1 MKVNKQVIRTLGQA
15 HKHIVSKDFTCV
27 DLLQATFANVE
38 ANKHL
43 NAFVSLTDQAQLLDQ
58 AE

>member
-1 MKVNKQVIRTLGQA
+1 MKVSKQVIRTLGEA
-15 HKHIVSKDFTCV
+15 HKHIVGKDFTCV

-38 ANKHL
+38 ANEHL